1 MGHSRRPERG
11 PLERGAGIRPLEVD
25 ADVVARVRRSLVER
39 SVQRLAH
46 AEDADEDGAAE
57 GECGDRQHEAALSSQ
72 GIREGEAGG
81 HRNARRPLGEKTREA
96 SAALVPTAGDRLAHR
111 EPARA
116 HGRHERG
123 GERQRDGGSRL
134 ERKDVRRDREGS
146 RVEVDQPDCVVDE
159 EQRSHRR
166 QRHGEHERGQP
177 VDAGGG
183 EIERGRLP
191 RPGAD
196 RLHDADL
203 PPLLRHGRR
212 DDVDDEEDAHDETDD
227 GEHGEQQH
235 HCLDGIGGP
244 EPA

>member
-1 MGHSRRPERG
+1 MRARR
-11 PLERGAGIRPLEVD
+11 
-25 ADVVARVRRSLVER
+25 
-39 SVQRLAH
+39 
-46 AEDADEDGAAE
+46 AAT
-57 GECGDRQHEAALSSQ
+57 GTP
-72 GIREGEAGG
+72 
-81 HRNARRPLGEKTREA
+81 RRPLGEKTREA

-203 PPLLRHGRR
+203 PPLLRDGRR
-212 DDVDDEEDAHDETDD
+212 DDVDDEEDGHDETDD